1 MVELETPTVEPEDAV
16 LALEAIADIFL
27 KADYDYSELNML
39 AMSLVSI
46 SNSFRNEVRLN
57 KAMTEELRRMQAEVF
72 AWRVCWAL
80 FGAFL
85 VGVLVLTAIF

>member
-27 KADYDYSELNML
+27 KADYSELNML
-39 AMSLVSI
+39 AMSLVPI

>member
-16 LALEAIADIFL
+16 LALEEIADIFL
-27 KADYDYSELNML
+27 KADYSELNML
-39 AMSLVSI
+39 AMSLVPI

>member
-27 KADYDYSELNML
+27 KADYPELNML
-39 AMSLVSI
+39 AMSLVTI

-80 FGAFL
+80 FWAFL

>member
-1 MVELETPTVEPEDAV
+1 MVKLETPTVEPEDAV

-27 KADYDYSELNML
+27 KADCSELNML

-57 KAMTEELRRMQAEVF
+57 KAMAEDLRRMKKETLYWFLFGILSLTALIV
-72 AWRVCWAL
+72 VCWI
-80 FGAFL
+80 GI
-85 VGVLVLTAIF
+85 IF

>member
-27 KADYDYSELNML
+27 KADYSELNML
-39 AMSLVSI
+39 AMLLVPI

>member
-27 KADYDYSELNML
+27 KADYSELNML
-39 AMSLVSI
+39 AMSLVQI

-80 FGAFL
+80 FGVFL

>member
-27 KADYDYSELNML
+27 KADYSELNML
-39 AMSLVSI
+39 AMSLVQI

>member
-27 KADYDYSELNML
+27 KADYSELNML
-39 AMSLVSI
+39 AMLLVPI

-57 KAMTEELRRMQAEVF
+57 KAMTEELRRMKAEVF

>member
-1 MVELETPTVEPEDAV
+1 MVRQVEKTDGPIMSVEDALILLDV
-16 LALEAIADIFL
+16 MPVVVGFDDDEPLLERYRAAVQTLRDEAHYN
-27 KADYDYSELNML
+27 KT
-39 AMSLVSI
+39 LVQQ
-46 SNSFRNEVRLN
+46 RN
-57 KAMTEELRRMQAEVF
+57 RMESEVF

>member
-27 KADYDYSELNML
+27 KADYPELNML
-39 AMSLVSI
+39 SMSLVPI

-57 KAMTEELRRMQAEVF
+57 KAMTEELRRMKAELF

-80 FGAFL
+80 FGVFL
-85 VGVLVLTAIF
+85 VGVFLVGVIF